1 MKINT
6 QTRYGLQALVFIIK
20 KLKEKDLVNSKEI
33 SESTTIPLRYLEQIL
48 YKLKNSCI
56 IEGYRGANGGYK
68 LLRAANEITILDI
81 FTSIER
87 EEQILKCDYKKKRDK
102 KKMKVV

>member
-48 YKLKNSCI
+48 YKLKNSSI

-87 EEQILKCDYKKKRDK
+87 EEQILKCDYKKKVPK
-102 KKMKVV
+102 TG